1 MPCPNLSALA
11 VFTRVRSSLPLAI
24 RMVIVNVFL
33 YTLFAYPNRHFFMP
47 SSLLREVE
55 AKTLSFMTPI
65 CWCKLGMFTAIGR
78 LYGLRVCLSDLRI
91 SNVASLLS
99 THESWADIRAGN
111 AEVISR
117 WRRRMTCL
125 ANPAVSWKVA
135 FDFYLHATG
144 ETYQLTLTNASRR
157 RSPTR
162 PFRVLRRQLSE
173 SEAPRWRDYFEQR
186 VEAKGWV
193 GSLLLRGL
201 RRLPRSMPQAHRWF
215 LLKVHLNAPMNSVRM
230 AAAGRLFGDQRC
242 AFCQSAPDSLS
253 HVSQRPAVLA
263 AYDGVASLAG
273 LPPLLDARRAL
284 LLQDDWDG
292 ASVAGTV
299 ATFAAVWDIR
309 AMCRRGVGYDGTDAL
324 VDLLWRGL
332 QCPWLLRCVPSR
344 DKRER
349 RQARVREPDPVA
361 NAVIY
366 RSDGACRGQGSSEE
380 SVAGW
385 GAAVWAA
392 SADGRGSGPPT
403 ATARG
408 FLGNNA
414 SNNVAE
420 YAGLRACMERASR
433 SPDPSVMFEVDSM
446 LVAKQMCPIM
456 PWACRS
462 ENLLGLHS
470 DCLRLADV
478 FEQNGTSWG
487 IRHIY
492 REFNQTA
499 DTLSNQAI
507 DERDANGPSRYW

>member
-1 MPCPNLSALA
+1 
-11 VFTRVRSSLPLAI
+11 
-24 RMVIVNVFL
+24 
-33 YTLFAYPNRHFFMP
+33 
-47 SSLLREVE
+47 
-55 AKTLSFMTPI
+55 
-65 CWCKLGMFTAIGR
+65 
-78 LYGLRVCLSDLRI
+78 
-91 SNVASLLS
+91 
-99 THESWADIRAGN
+99 
-111 AEVISR
+111 
-117 WRRRMTCL
+117 
-125 ANPAVSWKVA
+125 
-135 FDFYLHATG
+135 
-144 ETYQLTLTNASRR
+144 
-157 RSPTR
+157 
-162 PFRVLRRQLSE
+162 
-173 SEAPRWRDYFEQR
+173 
-186 VEAKGWV
+186 
-193 GSLLLRGL
+193 
-201 RRLPRSMPQAHRWF
+201 
-215 LLKVHLNAPMNSVRM
+215 MNSVRM

-242 AFCQSAPDSLS
+242 TFCQSAPDSLS
-253 HVSQRPAVLA
+253 HVSQCPAVLA

-332 QCPWLLRCVPSR
+332 QCPCLLRCVPSR

-462 ENLLGLHS
+462 ESLLGLHS

-487 IRHIY
+487 IRRIY
-492 REFNQTA
+492 GEFSQTA

-507 DERDANGPSRYW
+507 DERDTNGPSRYW